1 MSTIT
6 KGSFVQF
13 HFDLFTED
21 NTLVAT
27 SKDSGAYAYVH
38 GIMQTEPPA
47 LGEKLEGKSIGYTGD
62 VILAPEE
69 AYGKRPADEDAIKV
83 HSLAELQADFPEGMV
98 VEKGLMFQSEF
109 TAPNGQK
116 GQVLCSV
123 IDIKD
128 DQVILYLGNPLAGQT
143 VRFAVEILEVR
154 DATEEDI
161 RKLAEMYNPT

>member
-6 KGSFVQF
+6 KGSYVQF

-21 NTLVAT
+21 NTLVAS

-47 LGEKLEGKSIGYTGD
+47 LGERLEGKSTGFQED
-62 VILAPEE
+62 IVLPPEE
-69 AYGKRPADEDAIKV
+69 AYGKKLPDEESIKV
-83 HSLAELQADFPEGMV
+83 IPLSELISDLPEGMTL
-98 VEKGLMFQSEF
+98 EKGLMFQSEF
-109 TAPNGQK
+109 TMPNGKK
-116 GQVLCSV
+116 GQILCSV
-123 IDIKD
+123 VEIRD

-143 VRFAVEILEVR
+143 VRFAVEIIEVR

-161 RKLAEMYNPT
+161 RKLAKLYGE